1 MADTQLTT
9 GGVIQVPDSG
19 NESVSYALPNKG
31 EVVFG
36 FDIGEAVF
44 SSSNENLVI
53 SMEGQGDII
62 IENYENVARSGNAPT
77 FTLLNGEQVP
87 GDVYLFVFNQPG
99 QDAETLETAADGGA
113 SGSGIGAYTD
123 DSGTLFRSFDRLQGI
138 GSDGNAR
145 LLGEQQ
151 DSELDASTFSASTA
165 TNLNAP
171 SVSGALNLTMEED
184 GTIIIRDTD
193 ILSLVSDP
201 DPGSFLGVTGLTI
214 NGGTLTEVRD
224 GSGNLLYWTFEPD
237 ADFNGEL
244 NISYTVSDTIFTTT
258 GGGTLTV
265 TPVND
270 AAIFT
275 GDDDAA
281 VVEDVQIAT
290 SGDLDVSDIDDP
302 SEEYIDTTRAP
313 EGANYGVLSID
324 GNGQWTY
331 TLTNGSAVIQQ
342 LPAGETLT
350 ETITVYSIDGTS
362 HDITVTITGTND
374 VPTISG
380 DTTGGVTEEAAATLT
395 ATGSLLSED
404 VDLDEDGFS
413 TTVDNT
419 GKVGQLTIT
428 ENGAWEYTV
437 DNNTAAIQQ
446 LGEGDTLT
454 ETFTV
459 TSKDGSTTETITI
472 TINGTNDLP
481 TISGDDS
488 SSVKEL
494 EADVAQ
500 DVSLTTSG
508 TLTIDDD
515 DAGESLFDTNV
526 DQGDNIGEL
535 TISET
540 GEWTYSIDNNI
551 PEVQEL
557 STGDSFTETFTVT
570 SKDGTTTE
578 TITVVVNGTNDAPVI
593 TGVGMHASNFE
604 QGATGWT
611 DNTTTETN
619 TDFGSFLGRFGMGD
633 STAKTFDVVEG
644 TETVSIDF
652 DVYEIDSWTQTEAWG
667 FDDLVIT
674 VDGNDIVLPLER
686 SRRNDSDEDTD
697 FRSGT
702 ITTEDGSV
710 ITWEFTAQDNGRSD
724 IGFGSYEDQIHH
736 MSITITNPGDSVT
749 LELGSTLNEA
759 LNNESF
765 GIDNVLVNAVDESGN
780 PVFAILENTATD
792 TAIAQVSAEDIEGD
806 DIFFDLVATAADG
819 TDASHMFTIN
829 ANGVV
834 TAIGGAG
841 FDFETNASYEI
852 TVTPK
857 NVDSE
862 GELHGDPYS
871 FTVHVGDV
879 NEAPVV
885 SGETA
890 AVYEESTVSGSVAD
904 PDQVFDIDTD
914 IEDLEFSLVDPD
926 NAPEGLTFNP
936 DGTYTFDASSYELA
950 EGEPLSFDVEY
961 NVKDGDNTSTAT
973 LTINVTGVNDA
984 PELSFLTNSSNLLI
998 NGSFEDV
1005 VIEQGGWA
1013 QGHTPEGWQIE
1024 GGDRWEVMRGDRF
1037 GIDGATDGDNV
1048 IDFGV
1053 GHGEALIISQTIDSL
1068 PQGEYTL
1075 TLDAFDRGENLGEAS
1090 SGVLN
1095 VYWNN
1100 ELIGTIDPNSD
1111 NWTSSSFTVNVDTEG
1126 DSGTLKLESFNN
1138 DGYGIVV
1145 DNVRLST
1152 SVEPENNTV
1161 SIQEN
1166 VALGTYIATAVGEDV
1181 DTTNLTFSIDT
1192 DGPFTIDPNTG
1203 VITVNGEVDFEA
1215 IESAGGQYAIEVSVS
1230 DGIADPVTDTLYVN
1244 VGDVNE
1250 GFTAPNVTFDSIDEE
1265 TFITFSKEDLLESA
1279 SDLDGDDLDVTSV
1292 TLENGDGT
1300 LVDNGDGTWTFTP
1313 TRDWSGDVEF
1323 GFTVTDGA
1331 LTSDR
1336 TASVKVENVNDPTL
1350 LTFAAAVNDNNFI
1363 LNGSFESVDID
1374 SGDWAQGHI
1383 PEPWELVEG
1392 DRWEVMSGNR
1402 DGIIGASD
1410 QDNVIDTGVGSGEAL
1425 VISQTINGLSQG
1437 QYVIELDL
1445 FDRGANLNQPD
1456 SGNIDVYWNGQLVGS
1471 FNPENIDWETG
1482 TIVVDVPEGATS
1494 GELVLASHNNDAFG
1508 NVIDNITMR
1517 SVDTLTENPELNVDA
1532 ANGTYVATAVASDID
1547 STDLTF
1553 SIEGDSPF
1561 SIDPDTGV
1569 ITLTDSAA
1577 IDWDNAGNLSV
1588 TVTVTDGQNNTVE
1601 ETLDIGVN
1609 ERPTGTD
1616 FTVEEINMN
1625 QPVEI
1630 NFVEDT
1636 NVFDADGDVTGITI
1650 TSEPSGGT
1658 LLYNGEQ
1665 VVVGETY
1672 DIGSGSFTFEADPS
1686 QSSTFVLG
1694 SIDGQNLSWDN
1705 WGTLVQGGHKIT
1717 QTWGDN
1723 TVTITSGKL
1732 KLSGNAEDGY
1742 TFHANGT
1749 GGKFQQYDNEDDHI
1763 GQGIGV
1769 GKGDGIENTKNHTE
1783 SITVDFGT
1791 TIDSAT
1797 VGFDGLG
1804 GHFDPGASQ
1813 DANAVWIAMLDGEI
1827 VGSGAVKNLGNGE
1840 LLNEYTITSEMTG
1853 GNGFDEI
1860 VFTTDSDVGSNWEL
1874 RYVGVE
1880 SGLETSFNYI
1890 PVDNDGLPAAEE
1902 STVTIDINP
1911 QTLSNEAPT
1920 LDLAQGTE
1928 VTVDSEH
1935 ASYTNMLG
1943 IYFVSDGD
1951 PIPESP
1957 EVILTNSN
1965 NASMLRNVLETFEG
1979 DQDVH
1984 FFLISDAGSKGINHG
1999 TIQSSDLQFVMHDG
2013 HWALSLDRG
2022 GKSQI
2027 VDVQFDIAAFNPD
2040 GEEATFQFVNEADGS
2055 LTVLVD
2061 DQLRT
2066 NDDDDFDDLVISVD
2080 SAQDNTADYAATYVD
2095 SDGKVAVAGNV
2106 SINDVDSTEMSGATI
2121 VLTNAKDGDILNT
2134 GDLPDGMVAE
2144 ITEANGEITVSLSGD
2159 FSMDVYEDVI
2169 GGITF
2174 ENSRSTPD
2182 ETDRVIEIT
2191 VMDTAGEESNT
2202 ATSTIAVVDVAAT
2215 GQIVLNSGFEST
2227 ATMTDNPFAT
2237 TEVDNWSNNG
2247 NDMAVL
2253 DYAGERTRDNGQF
2266 MELDSTHGNDV
2277 LSQTIATKAGETVS
2291 ISFAFG
2297 GTWGS
2302 TFESNNFD
2310 VLLGDTLVASV
2321 IWNSDSAKYELVQD
2335 GVVIQTYEPN
2345 IKNAHWAEAEFE
2357 AVAPTDHAELTFAEH
2372 HSAGGDHT
2380 GTIIDNVQVERVFDT
2395 QIIGAE
2401 DDLLNGS
2408 KGDDIIFATAP
2419 EQADD
2424 APSEGV
2430 QVFADE
2436 GDDAIYGG
2444 NGNDLLNGGDGNDF
2458 IFGGDGDDTINAG
2471 SGNNYVITGEGND
2484 TILIDRSALSDGDDM
2499 IVVEDFHVGT
2509 DALELGDGMSVKD
2522 ITSHTDNSIDYTE
2535 VIVGDDQGNDV
2546 IVKLLGVTQTELTDH
2561 QTTISDPN
2569 TADDLIQFM
2578 IDSGTE

>member
-1 MADTQLTT
+1 M
-9 GGVIQVPDSG
+9 
-19 NESVSYALPNKG
+19 
-31 EVVFG
+31 
-36 FDIGEAVF
+36 
-44 SSSNENLVI
+44 
-53 SMEGQGDII
+53 
-62 IENYENVARSGNAPT
+62 
-77 FTLLNGEQVP
+77 
-87 GDVYLFVFNQPG
+87 
-99 QDAETLETAADGGA
+99 
-113 SGSGIGAYTD
+113 
-123 DSGTLFRSFDRLQGI
+123 
-138 GSDGNAR
+138 
-145 LLGEQQ
+145 
-151 DSELDASTFSASTA
+151 
-165 TNLNAP
+165 
-171 SVSGALNLTMEED
+171 
-184 GTIIIRDTD
+184 
-193 ILSLVSDP
+193 
-201 DPGSFLGVTGLTI
+201 
-214 NGGTLTEVRD
+214 
-224 GSGNLLYWTFEPD
+224 
-237 ADFNGEL
+237 
-244 NISYTVSDTIFTTT
+244 
-258 GGGTLTV
+258 
-265 TPVND
+265 
-270 AAIFT
+270 
-275 GDDDAA
+275 
-281 VVEDVQIAT
+281 
-290 SGDLDVSDIDDP
+290 
-302 SEEYIDTTRAP
+302 
-313 EGANYGVLSID
+313 
-324 GNGQWTY
+324 
-331 TLTNGSAVIQQ
+331 
-342 LPAGETLT
+342 
-350 ETITVYSIDGTS
+350 
-362 HDITVTITGTND
+362 
-374 VPTISG
+374 
-380 DTTGGVTEEAAATLT
+380 
-395 ATGSLLSED
+395 
-404 VDLDEDGFS
+404 
-413 TTVDNT
+413 
-419 GKVGQLTIT
+419 
-428 ENGAWEYTV
+428 
-437 DNNTAAIQQ
+437 
-446 LGEGDTLT
+446 GEGDTLT